1 MSILDLFFP
10 QKCAF
15 CRTLCKE
22 GLCESCEKSLP
33 RTEKAQRDF
42 SFARVAAP
50 LYYTGAVREAVLRL
64 KFSGG
69 IGTVKGF
76 AALMARCAAEE
87 FGGEF
92 DLVSFV
98 PVSDKRRRERGW
110 DQAERLATEMA
121 KQWEAKAVRLLKKTR
136 HTAAQSS
143 LNDGAQR
150 EANVFGV
157 YEAVN
162 AEQIRGARIL
172 LVDDV
177 VTTGATMKECV
188 RVLRDAGASEVL
200 GIALA
205 APLEKDKK

>member
-1 MSILDLFFP
+1 MAYNIQLNFANS
-10 QKCAF
+10 AV
-15 CRTLCKE
+15 TAY
-22 GLCESCEKSLP
+22 SLRKTRVP
-33 RTEKAQRDF
+33 RVTGRSPDRSSMVFSNSLKPPSGPAARMTE
-42 SFARVAAP
+42 P
-50 LYYTGAVREAVLRL
+50 
-64 KFSGG
+64 FSGG

-110 DQAERLATEMA
+110 DQAERLAAEMA
-121 KQWEAKAVRLLKKTR
+121 KQWDTKAVRLLKKTR

-205 APLEKDKK
+205 TPLEKDKK